1 MARLNYH
8 HFYYFWRVA
17 KAENLST
24 VAKEIHLSQSAISA
38 QLKQFQE
45 NIGLQLFTK
54 QGRKLQLTPAGEN
67 VLRYA
72 EDIFSKGEELEQQ
85 LRSGFNADHKHIS
98 IGILTN
104 LSRNFIDNFIS
115 PLIADKSI
123 SFSLQ
128 SGSID
133 TLLDGL
139 KRHKLDFILSNHSAD
154 TFSDTAPVTSELIS
168 KQPINIIG
176 PHRPRKDRVF
186 PTGYK
191 DVSWVLPATS
201 SEIRSAFSVIC
212 AQHGHVPTIKAETDD
227 MAMLRLL
234 ARDTGCYTVMPSV
247 VVKDEIAQNVL
258 YVHAELDNIYEHF
271 FAVYSAK
278 KGVPDYVN
286 ALFQEAKV
294 NTTSLS

>member
-45 NIGLQLFTK
+45 NIGLQLFSK

-67 VLRYA
+67 ILRYA
-72 EDIFSKGEELEQQ
+72 EDIFSKGEELEHQ
-85 LRSGFNADHKHIS
+85 LRTGFHDDNKHIS

-104 LSRNFIDNFIS
+104 LSRNFIDNFIY
-115 PLIADKSI
+115 PLINDASV

-133 TLLDGL
+133 TLLDSL
-139 KRHKLDFILSNHSAD
+139 RRHKLDFILSNESVD
-154 TFSDTAPVTSELIS
+154 NFSDHAPLTSELIS

-176 PHRPRKDRVF
+176 PDRPRKDRVF

-191 DVSWVLPATS
+191 DVSWVLPAKS

-212 AQHGHVPTIKAETDD
+212 AQHGYMPDVKAETDD

-234 ARDTGCYTVMPSV
+234 ARDTGCFTVMPSV
-247 VVKDEIAQNVL
+247 VVKDEIEQKAL
-258 YVHAELDNIYEHF
+258 YVHSELENVYEHF

-278 KGVPDYVN
+278 KGVPNYINDLFEN
-286 ALFQEAKV
+286 AKSRIRSF
-294 NTTSLS
+294 

>member
-17 KAENLST
+17 KAENLAT
-24 VAKEIHLSQSAISA
+24 VAREIHLSQSAISA

-45 NIGLQLFTK
+45 NIGLQLFVK
-54 QGRKLQLTPAGEN
+54 QGRNLELTPAGEN

-72 EDIFSKGEELEQQ
+72 EDIFSKGEELEHQ
-85 LRSGFNADHKHIS
+85 LKSGFNDDYKHVS

-104 LSRNFIDNFIS
+104 LSRNFIDTFIY
-115 PLIADKSI
+115 PLIADNTV

-133 TLLDGL
+133 TLTDNLR
-139 KRHKLDFILSNHSAD
+139 RHKLDFILSNHSVD
-154 TFSDTAPVTSELIS
+154 TFSDTAPLTSELIS
-168 KQPINIIG
+168 RQPINIIG

-191 DVSWVLPATS
+191 EVEWVLPAKS

-212 AQHGHVPTIKAETDD
+212 ARHGYIPKVKAETDD

-247 VVKDEIAQNVL
+247 VVKDEIKQNVL
-258 YVHAELDNIYEHF
+258 YVHSELDNTYEHF

-278 KGVPDYVN
+278 KGIPTHIRE
-286 ALFQEAKV
+286 LFDKARKGSAS
-294 NTTSLS
+294 TS